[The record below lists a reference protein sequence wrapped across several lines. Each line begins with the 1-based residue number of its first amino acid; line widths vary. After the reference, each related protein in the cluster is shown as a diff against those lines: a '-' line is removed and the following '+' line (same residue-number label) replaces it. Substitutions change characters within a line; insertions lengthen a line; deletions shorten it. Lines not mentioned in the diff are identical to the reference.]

1 MQKIY
6 TDQTLLAITH
16 VKNLL
21 ESAHIQSELRNEFA
35 AGGVGEL
42 SFLDSWPELWVNYE
56 DVAQAKKIISD
67 YKESMN
73 KASTNNQDWICRCG
87 ESNGSAFASCW
98 ACGLDKPL

>member
-35 AGGVGEL
+35 GGGVGEL

-56 DVAQAKKIISD
+56 DVAQAKEIIND
-67 YKESMN
+67 YKASMHG
-73 KASTNNQDWICRCG
+73 QDWACRCG